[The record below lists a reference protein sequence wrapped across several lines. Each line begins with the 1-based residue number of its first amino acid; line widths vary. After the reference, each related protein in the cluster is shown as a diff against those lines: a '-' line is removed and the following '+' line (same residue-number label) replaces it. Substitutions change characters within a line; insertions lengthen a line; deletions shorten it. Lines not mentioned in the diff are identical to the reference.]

1 MEAHPY
7 RQTEQKPKNIS
18 ELLALIETEGKFGI
32 LLPNNVRPGF
42 EITQLTQLKNLN
54 SEMPY
59 KDIAL
64 YSEEHG
70 VLHLNK
76 NKDPEQDYS
85 DQPINFVG
93 KINEGQKKFFDFI
106 DANHSIVITITY
118 NPLVKNFTIF
128 SINKDPQNIKTVFE
142 K

>member
-7 RQTEQKPKNIS
+7 RQTEQTPKNIS

-32 LLPNNVRPGF
+32 LLPNNVHPGF

-85 DQPINFVG
+85 EQPINFVG
-93 KINEGQKKFFDFI
+93 KIHARAKKSSLI
-106 DANHSIVITITY
+106 
-118 NPLVKNFTIF
+118 L
-128 SINKDPQNIKTVFE
+128 
-142 K
+142 